1 MTSDPSNANVNA
13 PARKPSAVDA
23 LPKAE
28 THVHLEGSIRP
39 DTAVELAARHHVA
52 LKRESVI
59 ARYSYK
65 DFMGFLQTFK
75 WVTGYLQDP
84 EDYAL
89 MTEKFCEEQVAQN
102 VVYAEVTISAGVMLR
117 KNQSIEKNMHAIRA
131 MADSLRF
138 CNKLKLVFILDAA
151 RQFGADEAM
160 KVAIDAGHL
169 QKLGVVAFGM
179 GGDELA
185 FPTADFRPAFDHA
198 RRENLRIVCHA
209 GEVGGPD
216 LIREAVTM
224 LGAERIGHGIATM
237 KDPSLAD
244 WLLTRHITLENCP
257 TSNLC
262 TGALAKQLGKP
273 AATLEEHPLAQFLR
287 RGILTTLST
296 DDAAL
301 FHTDLLTEY
310 SKAASLGLST
320 AELVR
325 LAEMSYETSFL
336 PPEQKQK
343 YLTAFRD
350 AAKSA
355 GLV

>member
-1 MTSDPSNANVNA
+1 MNTI
-13 PARKPSAVDA
+13 ARNPTVIDA

-39 DTAVELAARHHVA
+39 GTAVELASRHQVA
-52 LKRESVI
+52 LKHESVLT
-59 ARYSYK
+59 RYSYK
-65 DFMGFLQTFK
+65 DFNGFLQTFK
-75 WVTGYLQDP
+75 WVTSYLQTP

-89 MTEKFCEEQVAQN
+89 ITKKFAEELLAQN

-117 KNQSIEKNMHAIRA
+117 RSQSIEANMQAIRSV
-131 MADSLRF
+131 ADSVPFNR
-138 CNKLKLVFILDAA
+138 LKLVFILDAA
-151 RQFGADEAM
+151 RQFGHEEAL
-160 KVAIDAGHL
+160 KVAIEAGRL
-169 QKLGVVAFGM
+169 QRLGVVGFGM

-185 FPTADFRPAFDHA
+185 FRTEHFRPAFDHA
-198 RRENLRIVCHA
+198 RREGLRIVCHA
-209 GEVGGPD
+209 GEVGGPE
-216 LIREAVTM
+216 LIREAVTL
-224 LGAERIGHGIATM
+224 LGAERIGHGIAAIN
-237 KDPSLAD
+237 DSSLAD

-273 AATLEEHPLAQFLR
+273 EVSLQDHPLPAFIK
-287 RGILTTLST
+287 RGLLVTLST

-301 FHTDLLTEY
+301 FHTDLLSEY
-310 SKAASLGLST
+310 SKASSMGLT
-320 AELVR
+320 NAQLVQ
-325 LAEMSYETSFL
+325 LAETSYQTSFL

-343 YLTAFRD
+343 YVSDFRA

>member
-1 MTSDPSNANVNA
+1 MSSEPTNAS
-13 PARKPSAVDA
+13 ARKPTAIDA

-39 DTAVELAARHHVA
+39 HTAVELAGRHQVA
-52 LKRESVI
+52 LKRESVL

-75 WVTGYLQDP
+75 WVTGYLQKPD
-84 EDYAL
+84 DYAL
-89 MTEKFCEEQVAQN
+89 ITEKFAEEQLAQN
-102 VVYAEVTISAGVMLR
+102 VVYTEVTISAGVMLR
-117 KNQSIEKNMHAIRA
+117 KGQSIEKNLQAIRA

-138 CNKLKLVFILDAA
+138 NRLKMVFILDAA
-151 RQFGADEAM
+151 RQFGHEEAM
-160 KVAIDAGHL
+160 KVAIEASHL

-185 FPTADFRPAFDHA
+185 FPSEHFRPAFDHA
-198 RRENLRIVCHA
+198 RREGLRIVCHA
-209 GEVGGPD
+209 GEVGGPE

-273 AATLEEHPLAQFLR
+273 SATLEEHPLAQFLR

-310 SKAASLGLST
+310 SKAAWLGLSG

-343 YLTAFRD
+343 YLTTFRD

>member
-1 MTSDPSNANVNA
+1 MSTSLRNPSRV
-13 PARKPSAVDA
+13 PTVVDK

-39 DTAVELAARHHVA
+39 DTAVELAKRHEVA
-52 LKRESVI
+52 LKPESVV

-65 DFMGFLQTFK
+65 DFNGFLQTFK
-75 WVTGYLQDP
+75 WVTSYLQTP

-89 MTEKFCEEQVAQN
+89 ITRKFAEELVAQD

-117 KNQSIEKNMHAIRA
+117 RNQNIEANLAAIRA
-131 MADSLRF
+131 IADSVPFAR
-138 CNKLKLVFILDAA
+138 LKMVFILDAA
-151 RQFGADEAM
+151 RQFGHEEAL
-160 KVAIDAGHL
+160 KVALEAGRL
-169 QKLGVVAFGM
+169 QKYGVVAFGM

-185 FPTADFRPAFDHA
+185 FPTEHFRPAFDHA
-198 RRENLRIVCHA
+198 RQENLRIVCHA
-209 GEVGGPD
+209 GEVGGPA
-216 LIREAVTM
+216 LIREAVTL
-224 LGAERIGHGIATM
+224 LGAERIGHGIAAM
-237 KDPSLAD
+237 NDPALAD
-244 WLLTRHITLENCP
+244 WLITRHVTLENCP

-273 AATLEEHPLAQFLR
+273 EAALEDHPLPAFVK
-287 RGILTTLST
+287 RGIPVTLST

-310 SKAASLGLST
+310 SKAAAIGVTNEQLVKLIDT
-320 AELVR
+320 A
-325 LAEMSYETSFL
+325 YQTSFL
-336 PPEQKQK
+336 PPDQKQK
-343 YLTAFRD
+343 YLNDFRA